1 MRPRAP
7 KTHTPRPERLGRDGS
22 VLLSHNHISLLQGLL
37 DRPGGRAGSKRDM
50 IAAARPYVIRYR
62 GRVPSWWTMNL
73 ATYTLHPSW
82 VRWNREGNRVA
93 YTLLPRGRAI
103 LDGEVRARI
112 IGVGLYV
119 PGRACL

>member
-7 KTHTPRPERLGRDGS
+7 RTRTARPERLGRDGS

-37 DRPGGRAGSKRDM
+37 DRPGGRAHSKRDM
-50 IAAARPYVIRYR
+50 IAAARPYVTRYR
-62 GRVPSWWTMNL
+62 GRVSCWCTINL

-82 VRWNREGNRVA
+82 ARWKREGNRVA

-112 IGVGLYV
+112 IGVGLYA
-119 PGRACL
+119 PGGACL